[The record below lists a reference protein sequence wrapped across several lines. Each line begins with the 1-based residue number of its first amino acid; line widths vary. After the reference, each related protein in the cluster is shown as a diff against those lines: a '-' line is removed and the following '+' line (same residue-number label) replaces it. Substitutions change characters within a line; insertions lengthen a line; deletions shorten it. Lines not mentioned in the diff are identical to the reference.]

1 MKKAEVSVP
10 DLVSNL
16 LVASSVL
23 VVVTSVLLGD
33 NLVLVVTRVSREC
46 GIMVQQYT
54 DYLVNL
60 LK

>member
-33 NLVLVVTRVSREC
+33 NLVLVVGRASREC
-46 GIMVQQYT
+46 GIMVQQFT
-54 DYLVNL
+54 DYLVTL

>member
-1 MKKAEVSVP
+1 MKKAQVSVP

-33 NLVLVVTRVSREC
+33 NLVLVVGRVSREC
-46 GIMVQQYT
+46 GIMVQQFS
-54 DYLVNL
+54 DYLLNL

>member
-16 LVASSVL
+16 LVASSVI

-33 NLVLVVTRVSREC
+33 NLVLVVGRLSREG
-46 GIMVQQYT
+46 GIMVQQFI
-54 DYLVNL
+54 DYLVSL

>member
-33 NLVLVVTRVSREC
+33 NLVLVVGRVGREC
-46 GIMVQQYT
+46 GIMVQQFS

>member
-16 LVASSVL
+16 LVASSVI

-33 NLVLVVTRVSREC
+33 NLVLMVGRLSREG
-46 GIMVQQYT
+46 GIMVQQLT
-54 DYLVNL
+54 DYLVSL

>member
-16 LVASSVL
+16 LVASSVI

-33 NLVLVVTRVSREC
+33 NLVLMVSRLSREG
-46 GIMVQQYT
+46 GIMVQQFI
-54 DYLVNL
+54 DYLVSL